1 MAWKVKDSAGSMIER
16 REEPYLTEAM
26 KAEAREKYLPR
37 FETTMGALLPVLH
50 MLQHAYGWIPKQAL
64 LETAEFLELTPGDV
78 LDTASF
84 YEEYWLEPKGK
95 HTIAVCRSIACEACG
110 HSNIT
115 KAIKDKLGIELHE
128 TTDDGQF
135 TLIELEC
142 MGACGEAPVAL
153 IDEHLCKYVTPESV
167 LQRIDAVSRG
177 EQLPHE

>member
-1 MAWKVKDSAGSMIER
+1 MAWIVKDSAGTAVER
-16 REEPYLTEAM
+16 RDEPYLTDAM
-26 KAEAREKYLPR
+26 KAEARETYLPR
-37 FETTMGALLPVLH
+37 FETKMGALLPVLH
-50 MLQHAYGWIPKQAL
+50 MLQHEYGWLPKQAL
-64 LETAEFLELTPGDV
+64 IEVAEFLELTPGDV

-110 HSNIT
+110 HTKIT
-115 KAIKDKLGIELHE
+115 QAIKDKLGIDLHE

-153 IDEHLCKYVTPESV
+153 LDEHLCKYVTPESI
-167 LQRIDAVSRG
+167 LERIDTISKG
-177 EQLPHE
+177 GSLPHE